1 MYLFYGL
8 LGHVLLATSIG
19 LLLFFFYLIAIGDRL
34 VILLFAFFVF
44 IAMLCTF
51 STGIYFRKNCNLLYI
66 KEMTAQ
72 GNLIE
77 KCGYFI
83 RMGSEVGARGAAT
96 IENQTA
102 YFSIDGK
109 TYFFPKILYGEA
121 RESAARLN
129 YNDKVCI
136 TYVAQ
141 PLSKQSFFLLK
152 VNPVVDNSNGNI

>member
-34 VILLFAFFVF
+34 VILIFAFFVF

-66 KEMTAQ
+66 EEMTAQ

-77 KCGYFI
+77 K
-83 RMGSEVGARGAAT
+83 
-96 IENQTA
+96 
-102 YFSIDGK
+102 
-109 TYFFPKILYGEA
+109 
-121 RESAARLN
+121 
-129 YNDKVCI
+129 
-136 TYVAQ
+136 
-141 PLSKQSFFLLK
+141 
-152 VNPVVDNSNGNI
+152 